1 MSLNFW
7 SKVWEE
13 GVIRFH
19 QSKYNNIMTMYFD
32 NLDLTGKVVLVPLAG
47 KTRDI
52 NYFLE
57 KGAVVIAVEF
67 YENAIKNYF
76 SENNIAVIQ
85 KDNVY
90 KAKNL
95 MFYREDF
102 FNFSTDLE
110 IDYIYDRASIVV
122 FGIEERN
129 RYTAHLAS
137 FMKSK
142 TELLI
147 YSIDHSG
154 PTDFGPPYKIP
165 LEEMKKNFQEQGV
178 LIELFHKSI
187 EKPSDKMAVAGINEV
202 QYLVMKR
209 VL

>member
-7 SKVWEE
+7 SKIWEE

-19 QSKYNNIMTMYFD
+19 QSRYNEIMTMYFD
-32 NLDLTGKVVLVPLAG
+32 KLDLAGKVVMVPLAG

-57 KGAVVIAVEF
+57 KGAVVIAIEF
-67 YENAIKNYF
+67 YENAIKDYF
-76 SENNIAVIQ
+76 SENSIAAIQ
-85 KDNVY
+85 NGNVF
-90 KAKNL
+90 KTKNL

-102 FNFSTDLE
+102 FNFSTDLQ

-122 FGIEERN
+122 FDIEERKK
-129 RYTAHLAS
+129 YTAHLTS
-137 FMKSK
+137 FMNSK

-178 LIELFHKSI
+178 LLELFHKSI
-187 EKPSDKMAVAGINEV
+187 EKPSEKMAAVGIEEV

-209 VL
+209 VV